1 MKFYRLI
8 IDKKERKLRKGNGY
22 HMDMVVVCLLN
33 FGCGMFGAPWCSA
46 ASVRSLTHVNAVTIM
61 SRTHAPGDKP
71 HIVEVKE
78 QRVSSLLVAILVGV
92 SVLMAPL
99 LRRIP
104 MSVLLGVFLYMGIS
118 STNGVQ
124 LFDRVKL
131 FFMPV
136 KHHGTANY
144 VRRVQTYKMHIFTLV
159 QISCLATLWIVKST
173 KAALALPFFLILM
186 IPLRAQMRHCFSPA
200 ELRALDSKNP
210 DMEED
215 EPDFYE
221 EAPLPG

>member
-1 MKFYRLI
+1 M
-8 IDKKERKLRKGNGY
+8 
-22 HMDMVVVCLLN
+22 CLLN
-33 FGCGMFGAPWCSA
+33 LCCGLVGAPWCSA

-78 QRVSSLLVAILVGV
+78 QRVSSLLVAILVGL

-99 LRRIP
+99 LRRVP
-104 MSVLLGVFLYMGIS
+104 MAVLLGVFLYMGIS

-136 KHHGTANY
+136 KHHGSAPY
-144 VRRVQTYKMHIFTLV
+144 VRRVQTFKMHSFTVV
-159 QISCLATLWIVKST
+159 QIACLATLWIVKSSSI
-173 KAALALPFFLILM
+173 ALALPFFFILM
-186 IPLRAQMRHCFSPA
+186 IPLRAQMSHVFSPA

-210 DMEED
+210 ENEEN

>member
-1 MKFYRLI
+1 M
-8 IDKKERKLRKGNGY
+8 
-22 HMDMVVVCLLN
+22 
-33 FGCGMFGAPWCSA
+33 SA
-46 ASVRSLTHVNAVTIM
+46 
-61 SRTHAPGDKP
+61 
-71 HIVEVKE
+71 
-78 QRVSSLLVAILVGV
+78 LLVAVLIGV

-99 LRRIP
+99 LRRVP

-144 VRRVQTYKMHIFTLV
+144 VRRVQTYKMHIFTLI
-159 QISCLATLWIVKST
+159 QILCLAILWIVKST
-173 KAALALPFFLILM
+173 RAALALPFFLILM
-186 IPLRAQMRHCFSPA
+186 IPLRGQMNHFFTAA
-200 ELRALDSKNP
+200 ELRALDSKGS
-210 DMEED
+210 EHESTED